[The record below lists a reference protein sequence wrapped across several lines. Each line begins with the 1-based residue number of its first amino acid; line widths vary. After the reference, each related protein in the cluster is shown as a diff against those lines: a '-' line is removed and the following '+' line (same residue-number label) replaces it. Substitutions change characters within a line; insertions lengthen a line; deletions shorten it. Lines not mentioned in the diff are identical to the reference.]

1 MVIGDEAAETS
12 SWLFHLGN
20 FLNLSA
26 NNLVTFTDNFI
37 LKVGATQHEN
47 QSGSCV
53 YNLRLLHKG
62 YFDQYLAFSAEVV
75 VSLNKVVLRG
85 FVCVE
90 MGTDL
95 F

>member
-12 SWLFHLGN
+12 SWLFHLSN
-20 FLNLSA
+20 FLNLRA
-26 NNLVTFTDNFI
+26 NNLVAFTDNLV
-37 LKVGATQHEN
+37 LKVGASQNEN
-47 QSGSCV
+47 KSGSGV
-53 YNLRLLHKG
+53 YNLGLLHKG
-62 YFDQYLAFSAEVV
+62 YFNQYLTFGAEVV
-75 VSLNKVVLRG
+75 VSLNKVMLRG